1 MNPNDWL
8 FASNQCAFSFT
19 KIVIVAL
26 KENRNMNR
34 FLPSGVAK
42 ALLSVTIMVYCADS
56 ACSEPV
62 PGSLPAQWNVG
73 AENCAASPQP
83 PLQVHAYEPQTF
95 ILRQNPCANP
105 EANFLYLLIGSQKAL
120 LIDTGAVADPNKMP
134 LAQTVLSLLP
144 RKDGE
149 RLPLLVVH
157 THKHRDH
164 YAGDGQFASLPNVK
178 VVPPDLPSVRAFFG
192 FDHWPEGIAHLDL
205 GDRIVDVVATPGHE
219 SAHIAFYDERT
230 ALLFS
235 GDFLMPGRLTLED
248 TAADQRS
255 AARVIDFLANRPVT
269 HVLGGHIERD
279 LAGHTYAEG
288 ATYHP
293 NERPL
298 ELSREDLMKLPA
310 ALASF
315 NGFYASHENYSITHP
330 MHNLLAVLCA
340 AFVLLSI
347 LAFASY
353 RFLLWWRH
361 RHRRLALL

>member
-1 MNPNDWL
+1 
-8 FASNQCAFSFT
+8 
-19 KIVIVAL
+19 
-26 KENRNMNR
+26 MNR
-34 FLPSGVAK
+34 FLSLALAK
-42 ALLSVTIMVYCADS
+42 APLSLGIIVCYAGS
-56 ACSEPV
+56 AWSKPV

-83 PLQVHAYEPQTF
+83 PLQVHTYEPQTV
-95 ILRQNPCANP
+95 ILRQNPCVNP

-120 LIDTGAVADPNKMP
+120 LIDTGAVADPKKMP
-134 LAQTVLSLLP
+134 LAQTILSILP
-144 RKDGE
+144 SKDGI

-178 VVPPDLPSVRAFFG
+178 VVPPDLASVRVFFG

-205 GDRIVDVVATPGHE
+205 GDRIVDVIPTPGHE

-235 GDFLMPGRLTLED
+235 GDFLIPGRLTLED
-248 TAADQRS
+248 TAADQKS
-255 AARVIDFLANRPVT
+255 AARVIDFLANRPVA
-269 HVLGGHIERD
+269 HILGGHIERD

-298 ELSREDLMKLPA
+298 ELSRDDLMKLPS

-315 NGFYASHENYSITHP
+315 NGFYASHENYSITQP
-330 MHNLLAVLCA
+330 MHNLLAVICA

-347 LAFASY
+347 LGFALT
-353 RFLLWWRH
+353 RLLLRWRH
-361 RHRRLALL
+361 RRCQVTSS